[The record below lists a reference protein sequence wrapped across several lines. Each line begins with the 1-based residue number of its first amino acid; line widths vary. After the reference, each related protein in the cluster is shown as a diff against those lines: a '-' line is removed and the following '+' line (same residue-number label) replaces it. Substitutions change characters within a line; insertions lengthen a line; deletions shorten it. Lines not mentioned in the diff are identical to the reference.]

1 MIFELTVVSFFA
13 FMRYAQR
20 EKQETM
26 ESELATIMQIDV
38 IFAETLMVREGNYIK
53 IGGFNVI
60 VLMTFTVTR
69 ICR

>member
-1 MIFELTVVSFFA
+1 
-13 FMRYAQR
+13 MRYAQR

-60 VLMTFTVTR
+60 VSMTFTVTR